1 MNKGYTAREIAELIG
16 VTTGTIANWEDA
28 GLIVQSTR
36 IGRWRKRIWGRSK
49 VLSILEYA
57 RGTLNHNIPERIFA
71 SVRGEYGTTE
81 KK

>member
-16 VTTGTIANWEDA
+16 VTTGTVANWEDA

-36 IGRWRKRIWGRSK
+36 VGRWRKRLWGRSK

-57 RGTLNHNIPERIFA
+57 RDTLNHNIPERIFA
-71 SVRGEYGTTE
+71 EVRGEYEATE